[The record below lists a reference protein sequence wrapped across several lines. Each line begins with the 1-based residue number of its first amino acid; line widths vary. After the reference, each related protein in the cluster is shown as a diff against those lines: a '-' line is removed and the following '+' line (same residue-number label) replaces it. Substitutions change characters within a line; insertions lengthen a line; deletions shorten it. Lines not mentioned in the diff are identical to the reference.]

1 MLWHRA
7 LARGRHAALGPAAG
21 AQSAGGVTFLLDVQ
35 PIGIIL
41 AGGLARR
48 LAGLDK
54 GLIEIGG
61 RPILGRLVE
70 RLAPQ
75 CAALVLNANGDAARF
90 ASFGLPVV
98 SDDIE
103 GFAGP
108 LAGLLAGMDYA
119 TARFPS
125 ARDVLSVPAD
135 TPFIPEN
142 LVARLGSARAAGGA
156 RIAVAA
162 SAGRAHH
169 AVALWPLA
177 LAEDLRQALTAGER
191 RVSSFIARY
200 ENAAADWPAEPFD
213 PFFNV
218 NRPEDL
224 AEAEA
229 LARRADEQDLRGK
242 RL

>member
-1 MLWHRA
+1 MPEKA
-7 LARGRHAALGPAAG
+7 ARTAASGLEERRG
-21 AQSAGGVTFLLDVQ
+21 AKPLKMKPF
-35 PIGIIL
+35 GIIL

-48 LAGLDK
+48 LGGLDK
-54 GLIEIGG
+54 GLIEVAG
-61 RPILGRLVE
+61 RPILARLVE
-70 RLAPQ
+70 RLSPQ
-75 CAALVLNANGDAARF
+75 CAALILNANSDPTRF

-98 SDDIE
+98 ADEIE

-119 TARFPS
+119 AARFPS

-142 LVARLGSARAAGGA
+142 LVARLEAARAAGGGA
-156 RIAVAA
+156 RIAVAT

-169 AVALWPLA
+169 AVALWPLT
-177 LAEDLRQALTAGER
+177 LTEDLRQALAAGER
-191 RVSSFIARY
+191 RVSGFIARY
-200 ENAAADWPAEPFD
+200 QNAAADWPAEAYD

-229 LARRADEQDLRGK
+229 LARRTDEQALRGK
-242 RL
+242 KL

>member
-1 MLWHRA
+1 M
-7 LARGRHAALGPAAG
+7 
-21 AQSAGGVTFLLDVQ
+21 TMK

-48 LAGLDK
+48 LGGLDK
-54 GLIEIGG
+54 GLVDVAG
-61 RPILGRLVE
+61 RPILARLVE

-75 CAALVLNANGDAARF
+75 CAALVINANGDAARF
-90 ASFGLPVV
+90 ACFGLPVV
-98 SDDIE
+98 ADGVE

-119 TARFPS
+119 AARFPA

-142 LVARLGSARAAGGA
+142 LVARLKAARAGA

-177 LAEDLRQALTAGER
+177 LAEDLRQALAMGDR
-191 RVSSFIARY
+191 RVSGFIARHQ
-200 ENAAADWPAEPFD
+200 NAEADWPAEPFD

-224 AEAEA
+224 AEAER
-229 LARRADEQDLRGK
+229 LARAADERELQGK
-242 RL
+242 KL